1 MTAAERLTLLKLDL
15 QQTTQANDT
24 YLAFLLE
31 SAEASVAREGI
42 QDDDSIEYDAILI
55 HYAAYL
61 FRKRAAS
68 TAGGTDGETAMPR
81 FLRYEMNNLLFA
93 QKAGE
98 TA

>member
-24 YLAFLLE
+24 YLAYLLT
-31 SAEASVAREGI
+31 SAEAFVNREGV
-42 QDDDSIEYDAILI
+42 QDDGSVEYDAVLI

-68 TAGGTDGETAMPR
+68 TAGNKDSETAMPR